1 MFSFVIS
8 SLCISAVLGEGV
20 RVLDKSN
27 FDGIALDTSKDVL
40 VEFYAPWCGHCKAL
54 EPVYEKVA
62 QAFKNENNCI
72 VAKVDADH
80 EKELGTR
87 FEVQGFPTIKFFPK
101 GNKAGE
107 EYNGGR
113 SEEDFINFLNERCGT
128 NRVAGGG
135 INEEAGRF
143 EAFDKIAEQFMKDV
157 DSRASGIAD
166 IEKALETDQP
176 DHKKAGQYYVKVM
189 KKIEDK
195 GEGYIQTEIT
205 RLENILS
212 GHMTAD
218 KRDQMFKRK
227 NILNVFKKA
236 TTGKEEL

>member
-1 MFSFVIS
+1 MFSFVIL

-20 RVLDKSN
+20 QVLDKSN

-62 QAFKNENNCI
+62 KTFENERSCV

-80 EKELGTR
+80 EKELGSR
-87 FEVQGFPTIKFFPK
+87 YGVSGFPTIKFFPK
-101 GNKAGE
+101 GNKDGE
-107 EYNGGR
+107 EYDGGR
-113 SEEDFINFLNERCGT
+113 SEEDFIEFLNKKCGT
-128 NRVAGGG
+128 NRVSGGG
-135 INEEAGRF
+135 IDEQAGRF
-143 EAFDKIAEQFMKDV
+143 DIFDAIVETFMADIDAREK
-157 DSRASGIAD
+157 AMAD
-166 IEKALETDQP
+166 IEKTSKSRP
-176 DHKKAGQYYVKVM
+176 DHKKAGDYYVKVM
-189 KKIEDK
+189 KKIMDK
-195 GEGYIQTEIT
+195 GEGYIETEIS
-205 RLENILS
+205 RLEKILS

>member
-1 MFSFVIS
+1 MFSFVIL
-8 SLCISAVLGEGV
+8 SLCISGVVGESV
-20 RVLDKSN
+20 KVLDKSN
-27 FDGIALDTSKDVL
+27 FDAIALDTSKDVL

-62 QAFKNENNCI
+62 KTFENEKSCV

-80 EKELGTR
+80 EKELGSR
-87 FEVQGFPTIKFFPK
+87 FGVSGFPTIKFFPK

-107 EYNGGR
+107 EYDGGR
-113 SEEDFINFLNERCGT
+113 GEEDFIEFLNKKCGT

-135 INEEAGRF
+135 IDEQAGRF
-143 EAFDKIAEQFMKDV
+143 DIFDAIVETFMTDV
-157 DSRASGIAD
+157 DAREKSMAD
-166 IEKALETDQP
+166 IEKTSESRP
-176 DHKKAGQYYVKVM
+176 SHKQAGDYYVKVM
-189 KKIEDK
+189 KKIMDK
-195 GEGYIQTEIT
+195 GESYIQTEIS
-205 RLENILS
+205 RLEKILS

-236 TTGKEEL
+236 MGKEEL